1 MAQSRPIKM
10 VVVGDGMVGKT
21 CLLVAFTTGAFP
33 GTDYEPTVPEADKC
47 QGVCVATR
55 GGLSHS
61 TWHMTGSQLRQL
73 RRSLVVD
80 GVTANLTLWDTAG
93 QEGLREAEAAF
104 LPWVTARVRAR
115 IWKLV
120 SGESSSVFFS
130 SASLQSDVFLLC
142 FSISSEAS
150 YNNILTKWQPEL
162 KHHCPTTPYVLVA
175 SQRSLGRQC
184 NFGSCL
190 RHFIYAASLYA

>member
-33 GTDYEPTVPEADKC
+33 GNDYEPTVFDNYA
-47 QGVCVATR
+47 
-55 GGLSHS
+55 
-61 TWHMTGSQLRQL
+61 GSLL
-73 RRSLVVD
+73 VD
-80 GVTANLTLWDTAG
+80 GITANLTLWDTAG
-93 QEGLREAEAAF
+93 QEDYEKLRP
-104 LPWVTARVRAR
+104 LSYP
-115 IWKLV
+115 
-120 SGESSSVFFS
+120 G
-130 SASLQSDVFLLC
+130 SDVFLLC

-175 SQRSLGRQC
+175 TKADLRQEPESPEALVSRASGKKLANKIKAYSYVEC
-184 NFGSCL
+184 SAKTGASVKEVFEE
-190 RHFIYAASLYA
+190 AARAVLQPKPSKKMRGTCRLL